1 MYLLIILTFVIVLKR
16 SIKTKIK
23 CMRSSQHCFKPI
35 SQQSLL
41 WYPISTKCRA
51 VLPFSRFRRVPKEP
65 YGETRLIIQ
74 PQDKGSEPNCCNE
87 AGQLLQETR
96 VVLAAST
103 GAVQLTASSSPIWG
117 VTTWA
122 YYVSCILLLRRV
134 ASSLHSLVA
143 CYTVAALGDNTF
155 KYKLGVR

>member
-1 MYLLIILTFVIVLKR
+1 MDDWNKLLYINFNSVKLVYPAILMFIIVLKR
-16 SIKTKIK
+16 TIKTKIK
-23 CMRSSQHCFKPI
+23 CICSSQHCFKLI

-103 GAVQLTASSSPIWG
+103 GYCTVNCIIKPDMRSD
-117 VTTWA
+117 
-122 YYVSCILLLRRV
+122 YVSLLCK
-134 ASSLHSLVA
+134 HTLV
-143 CYTVAALGDNTF
+143 T
-155 KYKLGVR
+155 